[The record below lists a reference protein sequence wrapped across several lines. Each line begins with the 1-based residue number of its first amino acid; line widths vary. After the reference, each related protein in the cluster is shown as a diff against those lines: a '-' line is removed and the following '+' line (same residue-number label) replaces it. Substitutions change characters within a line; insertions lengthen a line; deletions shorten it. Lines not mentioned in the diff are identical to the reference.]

1 MHCLR
6 AVIIWQCVW
15 RKWESIMFHLTFLT
29 CYLHIFPLFISI
41 FSFSCAIPIQQ
52 DEVAVTGGRGRSQ
65 RRVVKYNSRGESDLM
80 PRLLEGRWHH
90 ACGYFTDSEN
100 EIVSRLLWISEKGKG
115 QGRGFKL
122 VYCNSNLSHDSWPL
136 FQVYIVTGGK
146 GGNRGSIDLKTTE
159 ILKGQRG
166 WKKTRNLPSG
176 RHGLRGA
183 TLDNRFFVSGGCAGK
198 CNGSRKTRNG
208 DCTFFDDLLEYNSD
222 TGKWKVVGSLQKPR
236 GFHAMTVVTEFSAY
250 LLEYVRCNS
259 ESWI

>member
-1 MHCLR
+1 
-6 AVIIWQCVW
+6 
-15 RKWESIMFHLTFLT
+15 MFHLTFLV

-100 EIVSRLLWISEKGKG
+100 EIVSRLFIVKLRKGKG
-115 QGRGFKL
+115 KSMEVHRSMMSFHTFTF
-122 VYCNSNLSHDSWPL
+122 SNWFGLLYLIFISWPL

-146 GGNRGSIDLKTTE
+146 GGNRGSKDIKTTE

-183 TLDNRFFVSGGCAGK
+183 TVDNRFFVSGGCAGK
-198 CNGSRKTRNG
+198 CNRSRKIRNG
-208 DCTFFDDLLEYNSD
+208 DCTFFDDLLEYNSE
-222 TGKWKVVGSLQKPR
+222 TGKWKAVGNLQKPR
-236 GFHAMTVVTEFSAY
+236 GFHAMTVVTEFSAF
-250 LLEYVRCNS
+250 LPEYVHCIS
-259 ESWI
+259 ES